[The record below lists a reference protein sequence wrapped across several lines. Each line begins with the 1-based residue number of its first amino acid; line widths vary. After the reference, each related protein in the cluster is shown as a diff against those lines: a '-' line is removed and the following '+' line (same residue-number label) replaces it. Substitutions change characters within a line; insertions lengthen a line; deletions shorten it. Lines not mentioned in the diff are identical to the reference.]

1 MLIQMA
7 FMKIKGFAFTPRAN
21 RLRFLLTAAVL
32 LLACSRARAD
42 TFYMKSGN
50 EIEGTMVS
58 ENASSM
64 MVDVGYGTVSLEK
77 AEILRIRRATKAQRA
92 AAAAELRRKKYRS
105 GALAPKGAGKLAGL
119 VRAALAGRE
128 KASEAR
134 AAGSARAAERK
145 ETEKALLVLRRKY
158 AELSEELDGIDM
170 QADPSEY
177 NRMVGEVNAAGSQI
191 RIKEAGMQQARQQAG
206 KPDSS
211 FQDYLDS
218 YNKLESYLRG
228 EGKRLIKTPRSGKDG
243 EYYSWLRAELGKMKK
258 DFSRDSVE
266 SEGRDGHIIVKALLN
281 GRVTARLMV
290 DTGATTTTLYD
301 NIVTA
306 LKLDPKDPPKAVDI
320 ILGDGSTVRAQEVLL
335 DSIAVGKSEVKYS
348 AAIIMPAQSGEI
360 DGLLGMSFLRHF
372 VVRVDSANGKLILEG
387 MK

>member
-1 MLIQMA
+1 VNTAPLLMA
-7 FMKIKGFAFTPRAN
+7 AAFIM
-21 RLRFLLTAAVL
+21 
-32 LLACSRARAD
+32 LACPWVRAD

-50 EIEGTMVS
+50 EIEGTVVS
-58 ENASSM
+58 EDASSM
-64 MVDVGYGTVSLEK
+64 MVDIGYGTVSLEK
-77 AEILRIRRATKAQRA
+77 AEILRIRRATKAQREA
-92 AAAAELRRKKYRS
+92 SAAELRRKKYSS

-119 VRAALAGRE
+119 VRAALAGRK

-134 AAGSARAAERK
+134 AVSAARVAELK
-145 ETEKALLVLRRKY
+145 ETENELGLLRKRY
-158 AELSEELDGIDM
+158 IELSEELGGIDM

-177 NRMVGEVNAAGSQI
+177 NRMVGDVNAVGSRI
-191 RIKEAGMQQARQQAG
+191 RIKETGMQQARLQG
-206 KPDSS
+206 DKPDSS
-211 FQDYLDS
+211 FQEYLDS

-228 EGKRLIKTPRSGKDG
+228 EGERLIKTPRKGKDG
-243 EYYSWLRAELGKMKK
+243 EYYSWLRAELVKMKK

-266 SEGRDGHIIVKALLN
+266 SEGRNGHIIVKALLN

-301 NIVTA
+301 NVASA
-306 LKLDPKDPPKAVDI
+306 LKLDSKDPPKAVDI
-320 ILGDGSTVRAQEVLL
+320 ILGDGRTVKAQEVLL

-348 AAIIMPAQSGEI
+348 AAIILPAQSGDI